1 MKHGVGGTLGTPRRA
16 LVLLGLPPAGPLQ
29 GAAAPR
35 RSNLHAGPCEILTS
49 LRDDRFCRLVRPI
62 HALIDRWG
70 TGPITVSGD
79 PACLDARL
87 DGDHDVDEADL
98 ARFVGCL
105 NGPRVPADPNCP

>member
-1 MKHGVGGTLGTPRRA
+1 M
-16 LVLLGLPPAGPLQ
+16 
-29 GAAAPR
+29 
-35 RSNLHAGPCEILTS
+35 
-49 LRDDRFCRLVRPI
+49 